1 MKLLLLSTAAKQLG
15 VSKPTAMRLL
25 KKAGRERCECREVS
39 YVYADDV
46 QALID
51 KRHTER
57 NNRQNK
63 PHIRKVKSVMID
75 PVTFELVEVAPKT
88 GTRRCPKCGKL
99 IPIGKYKCAGDDWQ
113 FQLDRANMGDTETYG
128 VF

>member
-1 MKLLLLSTAAKQLG
+1 MKLLLLSTAAKMLG

-25 KKAGRERCECREVS
+25 RKAGRERCENRDVA
-39 YVYADDV
+39 YVYEEDV
-46 QALID
+46 QTLL
-51 KRHTER
+51 ER
-57 NNRQNK
+57 RRLDQVSRQNK
-63 PHIRKVKSVMID
+63 PHIRKVKTMEID
-75 PVTFELVEVAPKT
+75 PVTFELVPCKPKT
-88 GTRRCPKCGKL
+88 GTRRCPKCGAL